1 MRFLIYS
8 FRQFLFPHDC
18 VFCYL
23 LLFQGMFSEAALWQ
37 EYTAPDGRKYYYN
50 TQTQETTWD
59 KPKALEGSFFF
70 LFFVHFCVV
79 KIEIKIE
86 IFKNIS
92 CKNISF
98 TLKEKACSFF
108 C

>member
-1 MRFLIYS
+1 
-8 FRQFLFPHDC
+8 
-18 VFCYL
+18 
-23 LLFQGMFSEAALWQ
+23 MFSEAALWQ